1 MPNKLSP
8 LLYDYKKGF
17 RFDEVKEGKKVKLV
31 PVITHKKAITK
42 PKQPM
47 RKFVDE
53 KNFIHLHVHSEY
65 SLLDGA
71 TRIDTLVK
79 KAKELGMRA
88 VAVTDH
94 GNMYG
99 AVTFFDACV
108 SLDEDYYYRH
118 GKPIVKPILGC
129 EFYVCKDLHKKEG
142 REKLNHLVLLVKNEQ
157 GYKNISKLNAIAFRD
172 GFYFKPRIDYK
183 TLAEYSE
190 GLICLSACIAG
201 TVPQYLLN
209 NEDDEAENDAINLR
223 DMFAPGDFYLEVQ
236 DHGLKEEKY
245 VLPKLYALAKKIGV
259 KTVATNDVHYLEK
272 EDSVAQDILMCVNMR
287 KTIDDP
293 DRMKFDT
300 DEFYFKTYD
309 EMKKLFEEESLL
321 NSLEI
326 MDKCNYN
333 FEYGHYLF
341 PRYVPETGDDPMTFI
356 RKLIDDGVKRKYGEM
371 FPELHD
377 RIEYEL
383 GVISRMGFIEYY
395 LIVWDYIHAARKMGI
410 SVGPGRGSGAGSVIA
425 YLLDITQL
433 DPLRFGLFFERF
445 LNPDRVSAPDF
456 DVDFEDVRRQ
466 DVIGYVREKYGT
478 ERVIKIISL
487 GMMAAKNAIK
497 DVGRVLKVPYSETD
511 KITKAIPNSIGRPYI
526 LKKAFGFYKAK
537 EGAKDYGV
545 DYAVPELVDL
555 YNNNPQLKQVVDIAI
570 KLEDMPRQTSVHP
583 CGVIIGKEALDHFVP
598 LSRSGDEITTQYNGG
613 QMEHLGHLKM
623 DFLGLC
629 NLSDI
634 KFAIQYVK
642 ENRGIDVS
650 FEKNTYDDPDVFKM
664 ISSGNTTAVF
674 QIESGGFQ
682 KFMKDLK
689 PTCLEDIV
697 AGVSLYRPGPM
708 DTIPEFVHNKHH
720 PEDTTYVDP
729 RLEPVLN
736 YTYGVIVYQEQV
748 MKIVQVL
755 AGYTLARADAV
766 RKMMGKKKLKDLQ
779 KERDV
784 FVNGCPSILGKPAV
798 DGCVKNG
805 VSAEVANALWDKMEK
820 FGSYAFN
827 KSHAAAYSYVTYQT
841 AYLKYYYEPE
851 FLTAIL
857 NNRISKSDD
866 LKKYLAYAKSEGIA
880 ILPPD
885 INESQTLFS
894 VKGETIRFGL
904 SAIKGIG
911 GAICDQ
917 ILAIRERDGKFT
929 SLENFLSRTVE
940 CGLNKRLVEGFIYA
954 GAFDCFG
961 KTRSQLVSVYENAM
975 ACAAKDAKSKLA
987 GQFSMFGDLM
997 PADDAIKIVY
1007 PDLKEYDNMEKLKRE
1022 KEVCGIYISGS
1033 PLDAYLGILKEFNFN
1048 SSMIQDG
1055 DADGENAEDV
1065 PNSQDFVSDI
1075 KDGMVV
1081 DCGGVISVV
1090 KKILSK
1096 STGKPMAILTIED
1109 VYGEFDCMMFNKTY
1123 EKFAEVLGTDRIVH
1137 INGRVSVRVGEKPII
1152 LIEKLDFLDEK
1163 PATNSNAVQNEPKVF
1178 GEVKKKEEKISK
1190 VYMQFNINDS
1200 ELVSIIGEILSSY
1213 PGKSPVFVQYERK
1226 LFDLHVSVEPSNTM
1240 VAELSAIIGANNI
1253 KII

>member
-17 RFDEVKEGKKVKLV
+17 KFEDVKEGKKVKLV

-47 RKFVDE
+47 RKFIDE

-71 TRIDTLVK
+71 TRIDSLVK
-79 KAKELGMRA
+79 KAKQLGMRA

-129 EFYVCKDLHKKEG
+129 EFYVSKDLHKKEG
-142 REKLNHLVLLVKNEQ
+142 REKLNHLILLVKNEQ
-157 GYKNISKLNAIAFRD
+157 GYKNIAKLNAIAFRD

-201 TVPQYLLN
+201 TVPQFLLN
-209 NEDDEAENDAINLR
+209 NQDDEAEKDAINLR
-223 DMFAPGDFYLEVQ
+223 DMFAPGDFYIEVQ

-259 KTVATNDVHYLEK
+259 KTVATNDVHYLER

-300 DEFYFKTYD
+300 DEFYFKTYE
-309 EMKKLFEEESLL
+309 EMQKLFEEESLET
-321 NSLEI
+321 SLEI

-356 RKLIDDGVKRKYGEM
+356 RKLIDDGVKRKYGKM

-377 RIEYEL
+377 RIEYEI

-456 DVDFEDVRRQ
+456 DVDFEDCRRQ
-466 DVIGYVREKYGT
+466 DVIGYVRQKYGADRT
-478 ERVIKIISL
+478 IKIISL

-583 CGVIIGKEALDHFVP
+583 CGVIIGKEALDNFVP

-634 KFAIQYVK
+634 KFAIQYIK

-650 FEKNTYDDPDVFKM
+650 FENNTYDDPDVFKM

-720 PEDTTYVDP
+720 PKDTTYVDP

-805 VSAEVANALWDKMEK
+805 VSAEIANALWDKMEK

-857 NNRISKSDD
+857 NNRVSKSDD
-866 LKKYLAYAKSEGIA
+866 LKKYLAYAKSEGVQ

-885 INESQTLFS
+885 INESKTLFS
-894 VKGETIRFGL
+894 VKGDTIRFGL

-917 ILAIRERDGKFT
+917 ILAIREKDGKFT

-940 CGLNKRLVEGFIYA
+940 CGLNKRLIEGFIYS
-954 GAFDCFG
+954 GAFDCFE
-961 KTRSQLVSVYENAM
+961 KTRSQLISVYENAM

-1007 PDLKEYDNMEKLKRE
+1007 PDLKEYDNMEKLKKE

-1033 PLDAYLGILKEFNFN
+1033 PLDAYLGILKNYNFN

-1055 DADGENAEDV
+1055 DAEIESAEDM
-1065 PNSQDFVSDI
+1065 PNNQDFVSDI
-1075 KDGMVV
+1075 KDGMLVE
-1081 DCGGVISVV
+1081 CGGVISAI
-1090 KKILSK
+1090 KKVMTK
-1096 STGKPMAILTIED
+1096 AGGKTMAIVTIED
-1109 VYGEFDCMMFNKTY
+1109 IYGELDCMMFPKTY
-1123 EKFAEVLGTDRIVH
+1123 EKFAEILETDRIVH
-1137 INGRVSVRVGEKPII
+1137 INGKISIRVGEKPSI

-1163 PATNSNAVQNEPKVF
+1163 PAEQLKNNDSLKVF
-1178 GEVKKKEEKISK
+1178 GEEKKREEKVSK
-1190 VYMQFNINDS
+1190 VYMQFNINDK
-1200 ELVSIIGEILSSY
+1200 ELVSVVCEILSNY
-1213 PGKSPVFVQYERK
+1213 PGKSPVFVQYDKK
-1226 LFDLHVSVEPSNTM
+1226 LFNLKASIEPSNALI
-1240 VAELSAIIGANNI
+1240 AELSAIIGENNI